1 MRRAPSLFLRT
12 PICTTLTL
20 ALAQGPSICL
30 QYLFVFSQDIWDRA
44 CEQAEE
50 RKKQQEEG
58 KGKGKRR
65 SVESMSTDIYTRTVK
80 SRFDVAMGGQF
91 GGTVWQ
97 S

>member
-1 MRRAPSLFLRT
+1 M
-12 PICTTLTL
+12 
-20 ALAQGPSICL
+20 
-30 QYLFVFSQDIWDRA
+30 
-44 CEQAEE
+44 EQAEE
-50 RKKQQEEG
+50 RKKLHDEG

-65 SVESMSTDIYTRTVK
+65 SVDSMATDIFHRTVK

>member
-1 MRRAPSLFLRT
+1 MWDKART
-12 PICTTLTL
+12 
-20 ALAQGPSICL
+20 
-30 QYLFVFSQDIWDRA
+30 
-44 CEQAEE
+44 QAEE
-50 RKKQQEEG
+50 RLQKQRNEES

-65 SVESMSTDIYTRTVK
+65 SVDSMATDIYHRIVK